1 MDMANALVL
10 IAEDEAEIA
19 AVISAYLEREGM
31 RTVRAA
37 DGRTAL
43 DLHLALKPDLV
54 MLDVQ
59 MPKLDGWEVLT
70 EIRRRGTTP
79 VIMLTALDQDIDK
92 LQALRIGADDYV
104 VKPFNAVEVAAR
116 ARAVLRRSGGS
127 SASVLRS
134 GPVTIDLES
143 HTVAVEGGTSVTYP
157 VLTLTEFRLLAHL
170 ARSPMRVFGRGDLV
184 DACMPGSDALDRT
197 VDSHLSKL
205 RRKLEDA
212 GASGMVVNVRG
223 VGYRLSGHGS

>member
-143 HTVAVEGGTSVTYP
+143 HTVAVEGG
-157 VLTLTEFRLLAHL
+157 
-170 ARSPMRVFGRGDLV
+170 
-184 DACMPGSDALDRT
+184 
-197 VDSHLSKL
+197 
-205 RRKLEDA
+205 
-212 GASGMVVNVRG
+212 
-223 VGYRLSGHGS
+223 RLSRTLS